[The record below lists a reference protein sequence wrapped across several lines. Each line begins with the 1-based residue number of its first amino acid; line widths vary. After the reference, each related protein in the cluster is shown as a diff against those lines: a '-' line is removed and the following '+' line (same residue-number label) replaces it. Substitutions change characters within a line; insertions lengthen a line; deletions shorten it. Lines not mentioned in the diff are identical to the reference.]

1 MKGLIVVMNKNFIEK
16 YPFDIDGVYFS
27 KDWDDDFEYEE
38 DEEDDQDNW
47 MSL

>member
-1 MKGLIVVMNKNFIEK
+1 MNKSFLEK
-16 YPFDIDGVYFS
+16 YPFDIDGVSFS

-38 DEEDDQDNW
+38 SEDDDQDNW